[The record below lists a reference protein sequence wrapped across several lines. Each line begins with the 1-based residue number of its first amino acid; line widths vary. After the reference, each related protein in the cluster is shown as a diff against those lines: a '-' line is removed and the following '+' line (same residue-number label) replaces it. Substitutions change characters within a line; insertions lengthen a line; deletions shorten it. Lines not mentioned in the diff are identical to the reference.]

1 MAWELDFMRWADGWW
16 SSSFLDQILP
26 WLTYLGSHFAVIFF
40 ILLTWILTKQ
50 RKILRHLVLLYV
62 VQSAVIYGLK
72 FLIQRQRPFLFLDMA
87 SKLSKGPEQILDPSF
102 PSAHAALSFMMATL
116 LAHWFP
122 RYRILFFLVAAF
134 IGWTRIYL
142 CVHYPTDVIAGAL
155 LGYGLTKVFSFYFSL
170 ALAPGIIGAEKKQ
183 GTG

>member
-1 MAWELDFMRWADGWW
+1 MAWELDFMRWANEWW
-16 SSSFLDQILP
+16 NSSVLDQILP

-40 ILLTWILTKQ
+40 IPLAWILTKQ
-50 RKILRHLVLLYV
+50 SNILRHRVLLYA

-87 SKLSKGPEQILDPSF
+87 SKLSGGPEQILDPSF

-116 LAHWFP
+116 LSFWFP

-142 CVHYPTDVIAGAL
+142 SVHYPTDVMVGAL
-155 LGYGLTKVFSFYFSL
+155 LGYACTKLFIHYVRGLEL
-170 ALAPGIIGAEKKQ
+170 RAHH
-183 GTG
+183 

>member
-1 MAWELDFMRWADGWW
+1 MNWELNFMRWANGWW
-16 SSSFLDQILP
+16 SSSVLDQVLP
-26 WLTYLGSHFAVIFF
+26 WLTYLGSHFGVIFF
-40 ILLTWILTKQ
+40 ILLSWILTKQ
-50 RKILRHLVLLYV
+50 RKVLRHLVLLYA

-102 PSAHAALSFMMATL
+102 PSAHAGLSFMMATL
-116 LAHWFP
+116 LSFWFP
-122 RYRILFFLVAAF
+122 RYRIIFYIAAGF

-155 LGYGLTKVFSFYFSL
+155 LGYACAKLFIHYTEGLKL
-170 ALAPGIIGAEKKQ
+170 RAHH
-183 GTG
+183 